1 VRGYSCALNPP
12 TAMPLQA
19 RFLDYLHRYEAKD
32 LDGIAAMLAQDV
44 TLRDWN
50 LSVKG
55 RQAAVDETRKNFESA
70 RSIRIEVL
78 RLLEGERS
86 VAGELRIVVDGNIEL
101 FVVDVLDFDVEGRI
115 TAIRAYLGRGD

>member
-1 VRGYSCALNPP
+1 
-12 TAMPLQA
+12 MPLQA
-19 RFLDYLHRYEAKD
+19 RFLDYLRRYEAKD